1 MHSVVFETFGAPG
14 DVLTSVERPLP
25 EPGPGQVR
33 VKMGLSPIH
42 NHDLMIISGKYGY
55 KPPLPAVP
63 GTEAMGVVEKLG
75 EGVNQLRVGQRVAG
89 GAAATWAEFYVAD
102 AQRLVPLPDSV
113 SDETGCQLVS
123 MPLSAL
129 MLLEDLDIKA
139 GDWVIQNAANGA
151 VGKVFAQLAPARG
164 VNVVNLVRREAGIAE
179 LAALGLGNAVSTE
192 TAGWQ
197 DRVRAITG
205 GAPIIRAIDSIAGE
219 AADHIM
225 ETLGQNGV
233 LISFGAMSGKPLV
246 ISPANL
252 LFKTATVKGFWG
264 AKRAEQTSP
273 AELGRMI
280 GELVKLAATG
290 TLKLDIEAAYD
301 LSAAREA
308 ANASAV
314 PGRKGKIALR
324 GSR

>member
-1 MHSVVFETFGAPG
+1 MKSVVFEAFGAPG
-14 DVLTSVERPLP
+14 EVLKLAERPLP

-33 VKMGLSPIH
+33 VKMGLAPIH
-42 NHDLMIISGKYGY
+42 NHDLAIIMGTYGY
-55 KPPLPAVP
+55 KPALPAVP
-63 GTEAMGVVEKLG
+63 GTEAMGVVDKLG
-75 EGVNQLRVGQRVAG
+75 DGVSHLSVGQRVAG
-89 GAAATWAEFYVAD
+89 GASATWAEYYLVD
-102 AQRLVPLPDSV
+102 GKRLVPLPDTV

-164 VNVVNLVRREAGIAE
+164 VNVVNLVRRDAGIAE
-179 LAALGLGNAVSTE
+179 LAALGIGNAVSTE

-197 DRVRAITG
+197 DRVKAITS
-205 GAPIIRAIDSIAGE
+205 GAPIIRAIDSVAGE
-219 AADHIM
+219 AADQIM
-225 ETLGQNGV
+225 ETIGQNGV

-264 AKRAEQTSP
+264 AKRSEQTSP

-280 GELVKLAATG
+280 GELVKLAGTG
-290 TLKLDIEAAYD
+290 ALKLEIEAAYD
-301 LSAAREA
+301 LSNAREA